1 VAALPRRVTGKD
13 RRRTSYSGRPA
24 IGAGG
29 HRATLAIRERL
40 TKTDSGNAGWQS
52 DLSVSQGKVGDV
64 LLAQGHLP
72 AALES
77 LHNALVI
84 RERLAQA
91 ALEMPCRSTTCF
103 LERLAQNDPAN
114 AEWHRDVALSHGRVA
129 TVRARLVVSS
139 SRAPR

>member
-1 VAALPRRVTGKD
+1 
-13 RRRTSYSGRPA
+13 
-24 IGAGG
+24 
-29 HRATLAIRERL
+29 L

-139 SRAPR
+139 SPSTTLSNSAPFNESEKKPSVVLQASHRDCV